1 MTKLLD
7 EAIAKVRGLTEA
19 EQDLAAEVLLDAF
32 GRRDDAYHL
41 TAEQIAEAQRIR
53 DSVRADRRGLAR
65 DEDVAA
71 LWKSCG
77 P

>member
-41 TAEQIAEAQRIR
+41 NAEQIAEVQRIR
-53 DSVRADRRGLAR
+53 DGVRADRRSLAS

-77 P
+77 L